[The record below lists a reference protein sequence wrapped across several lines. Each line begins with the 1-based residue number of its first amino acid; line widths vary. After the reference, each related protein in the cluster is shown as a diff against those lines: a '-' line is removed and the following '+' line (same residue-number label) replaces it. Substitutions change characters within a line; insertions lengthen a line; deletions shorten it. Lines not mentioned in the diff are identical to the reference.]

1 MKYSEIAHIYLLMGQ
16 GAFLANVVMLSS
28 QFSII
33 SKPQHLKKKKY
44 NNVFQTLLPQTVLT
58 TRLASRH

>member
-33 SKPQHLKKKKY
+33 SKPQHLKKKY